1 MMMTIIMEDDSRD
14 VDEAD
19 DDNDG
24 EENTADDISD
34 DDGRYAEDDDD
45 DNHGDKHKP
54 VIGSESNTIALAPQ
68 HNPTTGANSVEVP
81 GDSAIIMQLSVSS
94 DGSTTDRKKFVRS
107 SNADMGKS
115 EMPDTRSDDDDDD
128 TDGMMR

>member
-34 DDGRYAEDDDD
+34 DDDRYADDDDD
-45 DNHGDKHKP
+45 DNHGDEHTP
-54 VIGSESNTIALAPQ
+54 VIGSESNTIALVRQ

-81 GDSAIIMQLSVSS
+81 GDSATIMQLNVSS

-107 SNADMGKS
+107 SNADMGKIK
-115 EMPDTRSDDDDDD
+115 MPDTRSADDNDE